1 MKRNGLTFLGLS
13 LSAAL
18 FASSMLT
25 PSAHGQSLRDALAK
39 TYLENPTLLSAR
51 ANLRSTDEA
60 VPQALSNW
68 RPSVEVAGDISR
80 NHTDLS
86 TRTDPTQTRTPRG
99 VGLDIRQ
106 NIFRGFRTVA
116 AVDKAELDVQA
127 QRARLR
133 GTEQNV
139 LLSTVTA
146 YVAVVRDEAVLR
158 LNINNEEVLRR
169 QLQATRDR
177 FSVGE
182 ITRTDVSQAEARLSG
197 ATADRIQAE
206 GNLKISRANFEN
218 AVGVAPGRLAS
229 PPPLSGLPASVQEAV
244 NKARGNHPDVV
255 AAGYVERA
263 SLQTVK
269 SVRGELLPTLTV
281 TGSLDQRY
289 EFSTNN
295 NRQDSAEIQ
304 LDLSVPLYQRGAVY
318 SRLRE
323 AKQDAGR
330 SRLDLETSKRDVI
343 EAATD
348 AWETLV
354 TARARIKSFQAQIA
368 ANEIA
373 LDGVRREAAVGSR
386 TVLDVL
392 DAEQELL
399 DSRVSLVRAERDEVV
414 ASYELKSA
422 VGDLSA
428 ANLSLPVE
436 IYNPL
441 GHYNEVREKI
451 AGGSSSG
458 QGDVEGSE
466 SMTRSMK
473 AK

>member
-1 MKRNGLTFLGLS
+1 MKTNGLTFLGLS

-25 PSAHGQSLRDALAK
+25 PSAYGQSLQDALAR
-39 TYLENPTLLSAR
+39 TYQENPTLLSAR
-51 ANLRSTDEA
+51 ATLRSTDEA

-80 NHTDLS
+80 NHTDLN
-86 TRTDPTQTRTPRG
+86 TRTDTTQTRTPRG

-106 NIFRGFRTVA
+106 NIFRGFRTIA
-116 AVDKAELDVQA
+116 AVDKAELDILA

-182 ITRTDVSQAEARLSG
+182 ITRTDVSQAEARLTG
-197 ATADRIQAE
+197 ATADRIQSE

-218 AVGVAPGRLAS
+218 AVGIAPATLAS
-229 PPPLSGLPASVQEAV
+229 PPTLGGLPVSVTEAV
-244 NKARGNHPDVV
+244 DKAQSNHPDVV

-281 TGSLDQRY
+281 TGSLDQRF
-289 EFSTNN
+289 EFSSNT

-304 LDLSVPLYQRGAVY
+304 LDLTVPLYQRGAVY
-318 SRLRE
+318 SRLRA

-343 EAATD
+343 ESARD

-354 TARARIKSFQAQIA
+354 TARARIKAFQAQIA

-428 ANLSLPVE
+428 GNLSLPVDV
-436 IYNPL
+436 YNPAT
-441 GHYNEVREKI
+441 HYDEVRQKFS
-451 AGGSSSG
+451 GGSSSG
-458 QGDVEGSE
+458 QGNVDGSE
-466 SMTRSMK
+466 SMTKPKMTN
-473 AK
+473 